1 MITQGDYS
9 EFVDRQVQHLL
20 DDNPDAQAIVF
31 ANDDM
36 AFSGYRVYEKRG
48 HKVGKDLYEAKNT
61 TRALSVE
68 LKMVARSATIS
79 VFKVKSDSICTKY
92 LSNIRHRILRHGTGT
107 SLHLSSICDDHG
119 T

>member
-68 LKMVARSATIS
+68 LKMVARLATIQTVDKVPALPGFS
-79 VFKVKSDSICTKY
+79 IVYTVFLV
-92 LSNIRHRILRHGTGT
+92 
-107 SLHLSSICDDHG
+107 
-119 T
+119 

>member
-1 MITQGDYS
+1 MPMNLAMAKMQNT
-9 EFVDRQVQHLL
+9 
-20 DDNPDAQAIVF
+20 DANERNNTYLERF

-79 VFKVKSDSICTKY
+79 DCRQTWCWVLCPAPFFF
-92 LSNIRHRILRHGTGT
+92 
-107 SLHLSSICDDHG
+107 
-119 T
+119 

>member
-9 EFVDRQVQHLL
+9 EFVGRQVQHLL

-68 LKMVARSATIS
+68 RDMLPPLKS
-79 VFKVKSDSICTKY
+79 
-92 LSNIRHRILRHGTGT
+92 LILKWG
-107 SLHLSSICDDHG
+107 LLAQWLY
-119 T
+119 

>member
-1 MITQGDYS
+1 MISSVATRPSAPSEASIVRTKSLFAPFASQMITQGDYS

-20 DDNPDAQAIVF
+20 DDNPNAQAIVF

-48 HKVGKDLYEAKNT
+48 HKVGKDLYETKNT

-79 VFKVKSDSICTKY
+79 VFKV
-92 LSNIRHRILRHGTGT
+92 
-107 SLHLSSICDDHG
+107 
-119 T
+119 